1 MFHAKWQRAFHILLR
16 FSFIVF
22 LAGAAKTIK
31 DTEDFNPATVR
42 KGSAFCW
49 HSQLAELEWWH
60 FHYPL
65 PSWRIPA
72 LVGQALNCFTLLL
85 HVFSLFPLTPSL
97 NAVKQSLSSDSTYK
111 RALLC
116 LVSSGWESPQ
126 KPDVTSPGPET
137 VSYWH
142 EHRGLHWLYHR
153 RLNWKRCVIRLI
165 ANISHL
171 ILRFKFKPFLLKK
184 YRKCKYKQ
192 KKSNYDE
199 RHLGIIIVLYFQ
211 VPSGA

>member
-1 MFHAKWQRAFHILLR
+1 MSLSFVYPPVTRAVLGYDLGTLNPSSTILYPRKARQAWCALGRAPAEWAAGSKGGVSVTQNPESACACGTVGSTAEHTRASVCTEPTGSGTRDSAPRNTHSFCSLLHLWLKPLFMFHAKWQRAFHILLR

-31 DTEDFNPATVR
+31 DTMDFNPATVR

-85 HVFSLFPLTPSL
+85 HAFSLFP
-97 NAVKQSLSSDSTYK
+97 
-111 RALLC
+111 
-116 LVSSGWESPQ
+116 
-126 KPDVTSPGPET
+126 
-137 VSYWH
+137 
-142 EHRGLHWLYHR
+142 
-153 RLNWKRCVIRLI
+153 
-165 ANISHL
+165 
-171 ILRFKFKPFLLKK
+171 
-184 YRKCKYKQ
+184 
-192 KKSNYDE
+192 
-199 RHLGIIIVLYFQ
+199 
-211 VPSGA
+211 